1 VADPDAR
8 SLAQARQMATAAAL
22 RLVRR
27 AASDAA
33 DAASGRR
40 PARRTTAP
48 GSQLLE
54 AVLEV
59 LPPARH
65 AHREEVP
72 KGAGNDDDHD
82 DDDDDDD
89 DIFVFIIMF
98 NKTYSDHLY
107 SLVIILIIHILF
119 RCLYIVIV
127 FSVTTGIIKLINI
140 ILLLIMIIK

>member
-1 VADPDAR
+1 
-8 SLAQARQMATAAAL
+8 
-22 RLVRR
+22 VRR

-72 KGAGNDDDHD
+72 KGAGNDDD
-82 DDDDDDD
+82 
-89 DIFVFIIMF
+89 IVVFIIMI

-107 SLVIILIIHILF
+107 SVVIILF
-119 RCLYIVIV
+119 TFFSVVYIVIV
-127 FSVTTGIIKLINI
+127 FSVTTGTIKFINI
-140 ILLLIMIIK
+140 IIIMIVK